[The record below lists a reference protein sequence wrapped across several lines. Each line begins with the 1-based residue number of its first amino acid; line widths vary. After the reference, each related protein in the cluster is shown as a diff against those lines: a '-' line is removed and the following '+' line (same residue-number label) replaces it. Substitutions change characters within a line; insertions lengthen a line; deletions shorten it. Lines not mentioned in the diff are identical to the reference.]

1 MSFGGGGGNYSTGS
15 GGAGGSGIVIV
26 RYHRKY
32 ADRKFYFDFD
42 GTDQIV
48 DLGADVSVS
57 ADNVGWAAEFWF
69 RTDSASTLQAFSSS
83 DNDSLNAN
91 WMNLYQSKIQL
102 WNVSPGYWKMGS
114 TTIQN
119 NTWYQVVYVCK
130 SGGTQYQFYINGVA
144 EGGDHVSNTWVAS
157 YSSLDIRYIGTYCYN
172 SSKSRYWDGDI
183 STVRIY
189 DREITAAEVLQNFE
203 ANKGRFGL

>member
-1 MSFGGGGGNYSTGS
+1 M
-15 GGAGGSGIVIV
+15 
-26 RYHRKY
+26 
-32 ADRKFYFDFD
+32 
-42 GTDQIV
+42 
-48 DLGADVSVS
+48 
-57 ADNVGWAAEFWF
+57 GWAAEFWF

-102 WNVSPGYWKMGS
+102 WNVAPGYWKMGS
-114 TTIQN
+114 TTIQD
-119 NTWYQVVYVCK
+119 NTWYQVVYVCYP
-130 SGGTQYQFYINGVA
+130 GGTQYQFYINGVA

-157 YSSLDIRYIGTYCYN
+157 YSSLDIRYIGTYHYN
-172 SSKSRYWDGDI
+172 SSKSRYWNGDI

>member
-1 MSFGGGGGNYSTGS
+1 MN
-15 GGAGGSGIVIV
+15 
-26 RYHRKY
+26 
-32 ADRKFYFDFD
+32 
-42 GTDQIV
+42 GTAQIV
-48 DLGADVSVS
+48 DLVADVSVS

-144 EGGDHVSNTWVAS
+144 EGGDHVSNTLVAS
-157 YSSLDIRYIGTYCYN
+157 YSSLDIRYIGTYNYN
-172 SSKSRYWDGDI
+172 SSKSRYWNGDF